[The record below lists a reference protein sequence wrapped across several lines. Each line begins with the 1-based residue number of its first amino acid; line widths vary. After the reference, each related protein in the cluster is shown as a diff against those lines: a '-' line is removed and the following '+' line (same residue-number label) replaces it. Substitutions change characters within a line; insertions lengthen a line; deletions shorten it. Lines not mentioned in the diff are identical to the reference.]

1 MKAPSPLALL
11 IPLLVAAGG
20 GQEAR
25 GPFWVQVLP
34 REISVIPGSSI
45 WINCSTSC
53 AQPEAWG
60 LITSLT
66 QGKKETGPGWAAFQ
80 LLDVRRWASAVRC
93 FFTCAGE
100 TQEATATIR
109 AYSPPRTV
117 VLEEPPLLDLGTE
130 YQFRCRAFFVF
141 PLETLTMI
149 LSLGGR
155 VLWSTSL
162 AGSGYRLDSANVTW
176 TFTLHARLQDI
187 GQLMSCHAQL
197 NLDGVLVTRSS
208 RPVKLHFR
216 ENPLSRV
223 VAWGAL
229 AALAGLLLL
238 MASGVFLLQPRGQL
252 QPKGACLRQV
262 ESQLRRCLGR

>member
-1 MKAPSPLALL
+1 MKAPSPLAFLILL
-11 IPLLVAAGG
+11 LAAAGG

-25 GPFWVQVLP
+25 RPFWVQALP
-34 REISVIPGSSI
+34 REVSVSPGSSV

-66 QGKKETGPGWAAFQ
+66 QGKKVAGPGWAAFQ
-80 LLDVRRWASAVRC
+80 VLHVRRWDSAVRC

-109 AYSPPRTV
+109 AYSPPSTV
-117 VLEEPPLLDLGTE
+117 VLEQPPLLDLGTE
-130 YQFRCRAFFVF
+130 YQLRCRAFFVF
-141 PLETLTMI
+141 PVERLTMI
-149 LSLGGR
+149 LKLGGR

-162 AGSGYRLDSANVTW
+162 AGSGDSLYSANVTW
-176 TFTLHARLQDI
+176 TFTLHPRLQDI

-197 NLDGVLVTRSS
+197 NLNSVLVTRSS
-208 RPVKLHFR
+208 KPVKLHFR

-223 VAWGAL
+223 VAWVAL

-238 MASGVFLLQPRGQL
+238 TASGAFLLQPRGQL
-252 QPKGACLRQV
+252 QPKGACLPQV

>member
-1 MKAPSPLALL
+1 MKAPSRLALL
-11 IPLLVAAGG
+11 IPLLAAAGG
-20 GQEAR
+20 GQEDH

-34 REISVIPGSSI
+34 QEVSVPPGSSL

-66 QGKKETGPGWAAFQ
+66 QGKKEAGPGWAAFQ
-80 LLDVRRWASAVRC
+80 MLDVRAWDSTIRC
-93 FFTCAGE
+93 FFTCSGE
-100 TQEATATIR
+100 TQEATATIK

-130 YQFRCRAFFVF
+130 YESRCYASFVF
-141 PLETLTMI
+141 PLEKLTMI

-155 VLWSTSL
+155 VLRSISL

-176 TFTLHARLQDI
+176 TFKLQARLQDI

-197 NLDGVLVTRSS
+197 NLNGVLITRSS
-208 RPVKLHFR
+208 KPVKLHFR
-216 ENPLSRV
+216 
-223 VAWGAL
+223 A
-229 AALAGLLLL
+229 
-238 MASGVFLLQPRGQL
+238 
-252 QPKGACLRQV
+252 
-262 ESQLRRCLGR
+262 